1 VNFLFEIMI
10 FMVFLYLRNFLGK
23 LLKLRTFFKLKL
35 FVELVVYVSSL
46 TSIEIVSII
55 VRLEFNTLL
64 LYLIVDT
71 LKSLA

>member
-1 VNFLFEIMI
+1 MNFLFEIMI